1 MNVVREA
8 FVLPIIFLTV
18 TLLGGLRVGAE
29 IRFLPPALTAVAL
42 GVLTIASVI
51 RAGAWDPTEVV
62 NHARSPV
69 ENLSGIV
76 VALTL
81 AAASIQVFNLL
92 TPDRGLLHVIFGT
105 FFFVQL
111 LSTIA
116 GTSDR
121 RALLRSLSVLLG
133 SAFVLRYIVLESVYA
148 RSGGTLTRVLTT
160 LMEGVSLGT
169 LQYDPNG
176 EATGY
181 LAFLALC
188 LYLTGVFLLRGGK
201 GSRMSLAAHRDPAE
215 RHELHGELPALGGE

>member
-1 MNVVREA
+1 MNAVREA

-18 TLLGGLRVGAE
+18 TLLGGLRIGAE
-29 IRFLPPALTAVAL
+29 IRFLPPALTAVVL

-121 RALLRSLSVLLG
+121 RALLRSLLRIPRLGVRASLHRAGIGVRPKRRHVDARAHDADGGRLARG
-133 SAFVLRYIVLESVYA
+133 SAV
-148 RSGGTLTRVLTT
+148 RSEWGGDGLP
-160 LMEGVSLGT
+160 GVSC
-169 LQYDPNG
+169 
-176 EATGY
+176 
-181 LAFLALC
+181 ALSVSDRRVPSARRQGIT
-188 LYLTGVFLLRGGK
+188 YESGRPP
-201 GSRMSLAAHRDPAE
+201 GSSRAPRTAR
-215 RHELHGELPALGGE
+215 